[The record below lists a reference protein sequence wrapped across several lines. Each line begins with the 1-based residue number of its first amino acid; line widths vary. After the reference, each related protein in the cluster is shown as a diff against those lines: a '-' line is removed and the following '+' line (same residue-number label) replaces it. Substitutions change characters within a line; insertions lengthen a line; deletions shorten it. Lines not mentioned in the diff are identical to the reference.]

1 MSKTRNRHKLLT
13 LLVKAGWKPLRSA
26 WTVPCRDRDGRRS
39 YLQVSIAEHG
49 PRLTIDGSDFAVF
62 DPLAAGR
69 LRAAL
74 RGAIELHARLDEPA
88 REGVPAPRSHPGA
101 VPTPH
106 RAVPAGRH
114 SVMATGRVRVILG
127 EDDEGEP
134 SGRHA
139 LASTPVAT
147 SEAA

>member
-1 MSKTRNRHKLLT
+1 MKRRTRAIPLLI
-13 LLVKAGWKPLRSA
+13 LLARLGWQRDCQA
-26 WTVPCRDRDGRRS
+26 WTVPCRDHDGRRS
-39 YLQVSIAEHG
+39 YVQVSIAERG
-49 PRLTIDGSDFAVF
+49 PQLTINGTGVAVF

-74 RGAIELHARLDEPA
+74 RGAIELHARLDESA

-101 VPTPH
+101 APTPH
-106 RAVPAGRH
+106 REAPAGRH
-114 SVMATGRVRVILG
+114 AAEAAGRVSVVLRD
-127 EDDEGEP
+127 DDEREP

-139 LASTPVAT
+139 LPSPPMVT